1 MKRKINFFLR
11 YLLIALLSC
20 GITVCGAVLYSR
32 RDLDVMHFGIWFSLG
47 AAILLVLCL
56 LLSRF
61 LPRERGDELQES
73 IRHLND
79 ILTQQQERFAFY
91 PNRDTPSVE
100 LSDLCQN
107 IRRLCNKIL
116 LSRYRLQAEEEQF
129 DFILS
134 TMNEG
139 FLMVDFEKRILCY
152 NRIAQHVLKLH
163 GDIDHQLLSSVT
175 EDADVLKAVD
185 KAIQTNKVTN
195 YDITTP
201 DGSVYALQ
209 SRLVRSEGYRSK
221 GGVMIVLFDVTSERN
236 ALKQRQ
242 DYFSNA
248 SHELRTPIT
257 SIMGFSEMLEGG
269 MITDPDQA
277 KDFIRIIH
285 REATRMSQIIN
296 DLLFISKL
304 ENEGEPTVSSPVNVR
319 EIAEEIRDSLL
330 PSMQEKNI
338 KMSIS
343 GGDFNI
349 SLPYTHL
356 HNLLSNLMQNAVKYN
371 VENGSVWVRIETD
384 DRHLYLSVKDTG
396 IGIPPDMRS
405 RVFERFFR
413 VDKGRSR
420 NVGGTGLGLSIV
432 KHLVNLYNGSIQL
445 DSELGKGSLFH
456 VSLTYPPE
464 VAPESDKKKS

>member
-1 MKRKINFFLR
+1 
-11 YLLIALLSC
+11 
-20 GITVCGAVLYSR
+20 
-32 RDLDVMHFGIWFSLG
+32 
-47 AAILLVLCL
+47 
-56 LLSRF
+56 
-61 LPRERGDELQES
+61 
-73 IRHLND
+73 
-79 ILTQQQERFAFY
+79 
-91 PNRDTPSVE
+91 
-100 LSDLCQN
+100 
-107 IRRLCNKIL
+107 
-116 LSRYRLQAEEEQF
+116 
-129 DFILS
+129 
-134 TMNEG
+134 
-139 FLMVDFEKRILCY
+139 MVDFEKRILCY

-185 KAIQTNKVTN
+185 KAIQTNKVTS

-242 DYFSNA
+242 DFFSNA

-277 KDFIRIIH
+277 KDSIHIIH

>member
-1 MKRKINFFLR
+1 
-11 YLLIALLSC
+11 
-20 GITVCGAVLYSR
+20 
-32 RDLDVMHFGIWFSLG
+32 
-47 AAILLVLCL
+47 
-56 LLSRF
+56 
-61 LPRERGDELQES
+61 
-73 IRHLND
+73 
-79 ILTQQQERFAFY
+79 
-91 PNRDTPSVE
+91 
-100 LSDLCQN
+100 
-107 IRRLCNKIL
+107 
-116 LSRYRLQAEEEQF
+116 
-129 DFILS
+129 
-134 TMNEG
+134 
-139 FLMVDFEKRILCY
+139 MVDFEKRILCY

-185 KAIQTNKVTN
+185 KAIQTNKVTS

-242 DYFSNA
+242 DFFSNA